1 MAIDRAARL
10 ADGYHGIGL
19 GPDDAGALVRRL
31 RAVRPDDTFT
41 ISMRLGW
48 DATVEPETVQAN
60 LAGYEE
66 AGIQHVL
73 YALDR
78 GDIEDWLQGVE
89 RVAGQV
95 GLAA

>member
-10 ADGYHGIGL
+10 ADGYHGIGVS
-19 GPDDAGALVRRL
+19 PDDAAALVRRI
-31 RAVRPDDTFT
+31 RAVRPDETFT

-48 DATVEPETVQAN
+48 DAAVEPETVQAN
-60 LAGYEE
+60 LAAYEA

-78 GDIEDWLQGVE
+78 GDIEEWLQGVE
-89 RVAGQV
+89 RVAAVV